1 MNECKIV
8 LDKLNKAIKTIENMI
23 IYDLILSI
31 ETAYQL
37 NKELLAFDYQYNDSS
52 EDKMSFYNTIH
63 IYPINDEGFE
73 DFLVSRN
80 FLSLIGDFSLTLY
93 NKEKKLPDILNKQEI
108 CKKILNDFKYIQSVE
123 DRFSIYEKHTFG
135 LIPGIKYIINEFKQ
149 ANFIANNF
157 ESPVEWEEIR
167 YNNKLLGGALKLPKS
182 LNAFKNGI
190 KPGYTFYS
198 FIDNLYQEFNKFKS
212 FIYIEELVSLLHKDS
227 NIEQININLRYG
239 DLSPNCNAI
248 LFTNFHLKQSE
259 EQPYRYSRY
268 EKGTVYNSFWV
279 DPKYLA
285 IDRKIRSSF
294 SIQPNSDLTDILP
307 LLSYFKITNTDIEAL
322 LASHD
327 KHLISKHITDTVIE
341 DKPVRRL

>member
-1 MNECKIV
+1 MSDCKV
-8 LDKLNKAIKTIENMI
+8 LLDKFNRAIKTMENMVV
-23 IYDLILSI
+23 YDLILSI
-31 ETAYQL
+31 EIAYQL
-37 NKELLAFDYQYNDSS
+37 NKELLAFDYTYNDSI
-52 EDKMSFYNTIH
+52 EDKMSFYNTLQIF
-63 IYPINDEGFE
+63 PVNKDGFE
-73 DFLVSRN
+73 DFSISRQ
-80 FLSLIGDFSLTLY
+80 SLHIISDFSLTLY
-93 NKEKKLPDILNKQEI
+93 EKNKNLPDFVNKQDV
-108 CKKILNDFKYIQSVE
+108 CKKILNDFRYIQSVE

-135 LIPGIKYIINEFKQ
+135 LISGINSIINEFKQ
-149 ANFIANNF
+149 PNFIVNNLNT
-157 ESPVEWEEIR
+157 PLEWEKIG
-167 YNNKLLGGALKLPKS
+167 YDNTILGESIILPKS
-182 LNAFKNGI
+182 LNAFKEGMR
-190 KPGYTFYS
+190 YS
-198 FIDNLYQEFNKFKS
+198 FYMHIEHLHTQFNQLKS
-212 FIYIEELVSLLHKDS
+212 FLYIEELVDLLHKDS

-259 EQPYRYSRY
+259 DQPDRYSRY

-279 DPKYLA
+279 DPKYLS

-307 LLSYFKITNTDIEAL
+307 LLSYFKIPNTDIEAL